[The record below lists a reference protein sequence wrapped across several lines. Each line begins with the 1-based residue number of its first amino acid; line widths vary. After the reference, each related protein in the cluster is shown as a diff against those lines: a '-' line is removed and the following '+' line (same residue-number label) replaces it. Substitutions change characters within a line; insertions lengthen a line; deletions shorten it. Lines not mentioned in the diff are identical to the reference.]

1 MKKKKYVKPTMQVV
15 KIQPQ
20 VILQTSGKRDSYG
33 PAHEG

>member
-15 KIQPQ
+15 KIRPQ
-20 VILQTSGKRDSYG
+20 VILQTSGERGGYG